1 MTLLTLSLLVSLAA
15 LLAAA
20 FAVWHMRMRV
30 RRLIDALLAG
40 IQALQSGSLAHRIEA
55 GAGTELARLACGFNA
70 MAGELQQHRRAAEAA
85 RAELEEAVNART
97 AELRSA
103 HDTLQL
109 AERHQRQFLEDI
121 SHELRTPATA
131 IRGEAEIVLHGPE
144 KPVHE
149 YRLALQRIVAS
160 VQQMGVLIDD
170 VLLLAR
176 VEADPHMVHRVAT
189 PWVDA
194 LSEAANLAEA
204 LGHGQHIEIRFD
216 AAGEGGVAADDPLLA
231 HADPDRLRQALFV
244 VLDNAVRY
252 SRPHGAVTVS
262 WGAREDALCAIVRD
276 QGIGIDAAEL
286 PKLFV
291 RHARGARARAHRAD
305 GSGLGLAIAQSIV
318 HAHDGQITIESRPGA
333 GTTVRI
339 NIPRWRART
348 PEAA

>member
-1 MTLLTLSLLVSLAA
+1 LLLLALAS

-20 FAVWHMRMRV
+20 FTVWHTRAKLH
-30 RRLIDALLAG
+30 RLVDALLAG
-40 IQALQSGSLAHRIEA
+40 IEALQSGMLAHRIEA
-55 GAGTELARLACGFNA
+55 GADAELARLACGFNA
-70 MAGELQQHRRAAEAA
+70 MAGELLRHRRAAEAA
-85 RAELEEAVNART
+85 RVELEQAVNASS

-109 AERHQRQFLEDI
+109 AERRQCQFLEDI

-176 VEADPHMVHRVAT
+176 VEADPYMLHRVAT
-189 PWVDA
+189 PWIDA

-204 LGHGQHIEIRFD
+204 LGHAQQIEIRFD
-216 AAGEGGVAADDPLLA
+216 AEGEGKVASGDPLLA

-252 SRPHGAVTVS
+252 SRPQGVVTVS
-262 WGAREDALCAIVRD
+262 WSARDDSLCAIVRD
-276 QGIGIDAAEL
+276 RGIGIDAAEL

-305 GSGLGLAIAQSIV
+305 GSGLGLAIAHAIV
-318 HAHDGQITIESRPGA
+318 HAHDGQITIESLPAA
-333 GTTVRI
+333 GTTVRMS
-339 NIPRWRART
+339 IPRCRAQAL
-348 PEAA
+348 ELA